1 MKSVEVALQS
11 PSCHVISLNFQF
23 CFLDSRCMHILSK
36 GLEVNR
42 SLIKLDLSNNGL
54 APISGIYLVK
64 SLNNNISLHELNLS
78 NNNLTNDFANA
89 LAKTLRENDVLW
101 KVDIGYNPIGMEG
114 ANSLIQALKENN
126 DTLESLGNIEVNTQM
141 GVNNIQELRKH
152 LKINEYSKD
161 LRRKIIENRKKLLLN
176 IRTKCWFK
184 KRISWELTQKH

>member
-1 MKSVEVALQS
+1 M
-11 PSCHVISLNFQF
+11 SCNFSEFPILFPGFSL
-23 CFLDSRCMHILSK
+23 HAHSK
-36 GLEVNR
+36 QRFGGKPKPNKIR
-42 SLIKLDLSNNGL
+42 SQQQWFGSNKR
-54 APISGIYLVK
+54 IYLVK

-114 ANSLIQALKENN
+114 ANSLILALKENN
-126 DTLESLGNIEVNTQM
+126 DTLESMGNIEVNTQM

-161 LRRKIIENRKKLLLN
+161 LRRKIIENRKNASFTYKN
-176 IRTKCWFK
+176 
-184 KRISWELTQKH
+184 